1 MASSQGCPT
10 LADKRKSALDSGEA
24 TEIRISRPTVH
35 GQRPKAFEESDR
47 APTLTI
53 LEGPRGGQV
62 LFPVPVNRR
71 AIFLGRDRN
80 TCDWW
85 IDDPS
90 ISRRHCRVFVF
101 DGDEGPVLR
110 IQDLESTNGTYVNGE
125 RIREADLNTGDKIH
139 VADVLVRY
147 DLMDQADLQFQQSL
161 VTRALRGERDALTG
175 LLTRQFLE
183 DRLPGLVEETER
195 SNGKLTLVMI
205 DLDHF
210 KQVNDKFGHAA
221 GDVALQRASKTIVEA
236 IRRRDP
242 AVRMGG
248 EELAAFLPNT
258 PLIEGYHVA
267 ERIRRSIEELSFEDC
282 HPGVKITASMG
293 VSEKRAGEPLDSW
306 INRADEALYA
316 AKRQGRNRVFVDD
329 RR

>member
-1 MASSQGCPT
+1 MVE
-10 LADKRKSALDSGEA
+10 KRKSMLESGEA

-35 GQRPKAFEESDR
+35 GQRPKAFQETDR

-71 AIFLGRDRN
+71 AIFIGRDRN

-90 ISRRHCRVFVF
+90 ISRRHCRVFVY
-101 DGDEGPVLR
+101 DTDEGPVLR

-125 RIREADLNTGDKIH
+125 RIREADLTSGDKIH

-183 DRLPGLVEETER
+183 DRLPGLIEETER
-195 SNGKLTLVMI
+195 QNGKLTLVMI

-210 KQVNDKFGHAA
+210 KLVNDRFGHQQGDDTLKAIANLLREQVRSADLAA
-221 GDVALQRASKTIVEA
+221 RLGGDEFALYLDRVSEDSAGETVRRLARAARRLASASGDPDRPLGLSIGVALHDPRNPLGAEA
-236 IRRRDP
+236 LI
-242 AVRMGG
+242 
-248 EELAAFLPNT
+248 ELADRHMYESKRRGKRT
-258 PLIEGYHVA
+258 P
-267 ERIRRSIEELSFEDC
+267 
-282 HPGVKITASMG
+282 HPGT
-293 VSEKRAGEPLDSW
+293 
-306 INRADEALYA
+306 
-316 AKRQGRNRVFVDD
+316 GR
-329 RR
+329 

>member
-1 MASSQGCPT
+1 MVE
-10 LADKRKSALDSGEA
+10 KRKSRLESGEA

-35 GQRPKAFEESDR
+35 GQRPKTFEESER

-62 LFPVPVNRR
+62 LFPVPINRR
-71 AIFLGRDRN
+71 AIFVGRDRN

-90 ISRRHCRVFVF
+90 ISRRHCRVFVH
-101 DGDEGPVLR
+101 DTDEGPVLR
-110 IQDLESTNGTYVNGE
+110 IQDLESTNGTYLNGE
-125 RIREADLNTGDKIH
+125 RIREADLNSGDKIH
-139 VADVLVRY
+139 VADVLLRY

-161 VTRALRGERDALTG
+161 VTRALRGERDQLTG
-175 LLTRQFLE
+175 LLTRQFLV
-183 DRLPGLVEETER
+183 DRLPAMIEEAER
-195 SNGKLTLVMI
+195 QSGKLTLVMI

-210 KQVNDKFGHAA
+210 KLVNDNFGHAA
-221 GDVALQRASKTIVEA
+221 GDVALQRVSKTIVEA

-248 EELAAFLPNT
+248 EELAAFLPST
-258 PLIEGYHVA
+258 PLIEGYNVA
-267 ERIRRSIEELSFEDC
+267 ERIRRNIEGLSFEDC
-282 HPGVKITASMG
+282 YPGLEITASMG
-293 VSEKRAGEPLDSW
+293 ISEKHQGEALEAW
-306 INRADEALYA
+306 ISRADEALYA
-316 AKRQGRNRVFVDD
+316 AKRQGRNRIFVDD